1 MTVEEF
7 EEVFTPVMDNIG
19 DKLDIVV
26 DDISYL
32 IKLQAGLIVFIG
44 VIAGLILISYLL
56 ERF

>member
-26 DDISYL
+26 ADISYL

-44 VIAGLILISYLL
+44 VVAGLILISYLL

>member
-1 MTVEEF
+1 MIIEEF

-19 DKLDIVV
+19 DKLDIVI

-44 VIAGLILISYLL
+44 VLAGLILISYLL